1 VTLLDSFHLII
12 STGTAHLSLLDFYPN
27 KGWRM
32 DRALRYPQW
41 QRLLDAAIL
50 EFDPVQLCV
59 KLQEVEVA
67 ISTRLRELTRD
78 DPDEHQALAKA
89 LVTIQVLEKNRRTF
103 YQWVNKSPCA

>member
-1 VTLLDSFHLII
+1 
-12 STGTAHLSLLDFYPN
+12 
-27 KGWRM
+27 M